1 MCMVPEHV
9 SMLLTICPSRFVTRQ
24 VPGHLT
30 MLSSA
35 VWSGRFVTQCMS
47 RWEEDTEG
55 VHADLRQRS
64 LDWLSECF
72 EAAHQAARQA
82 IDFMCNFIGM
92 KASCHASSNHFFH
105 CSLDVTVAVHH
116 HVDILLL
123 CQWHGPPVK
132 EGSAE

>member
-1 MCMVPEHV
+1 MISAC
-9 SMLLTICPSRFVTRQ
+9 LL
-24 VPGHLT
+24 
-30 MLSSA
+30 
-35 VWSGRFVTQCMS
+35 

-92 KASCHASSNHFFH
+92 KVSPDAAAHNVCSGRERSCFQALF
-105 CSLDVTVAVHH
+105 CKALA
-116 HVDILLL
+116 
-123 CQWHGPPVK
+123 
-132 EGSAE
+132 